1 MNKIGIALRGM
12 AMGIAEV
19 IPGVSGGTIALITGI
34 YEKLILTIKRVE
46 PELIKRWKANGLT
59 GVNEYLDISF
69 IFALITGMA
78 LGILVGVFAISYLF
92 ENYPEPLWGF
102 FFGLIIA
109 SSIYIGKQIKKWE
122 FQHVI
127 ALILGIVVA
136 YGITLISPASGSESY
151 LYVFISGV
159 VAISALIL
167 PGISGS
173 FILLLLGMYTV
184 IIPALKNLIST
195 QDLSDLL
202 MLIVFGL
209 GCLTGLVTFSRVM
222 NYLFQRYKLITLAVL
237 SGFMLGSLNKIWPWK
252 NITQMVNKNDYS
264 ISTISGLN
272 DLSGLEKESFKILS
286 DVNVLPSEYWMS
298 TPKVFATIISFVIGF
313 IIVFILEKVTSR

>member
-1 MNKIGIALRGM
+1 MNKVGIVLRGM

-34 YEKLILTIKRVE
+34 YEKLILTIKRFE
-46 PELIKRWKANGLT
+46 PELINKWKVNGFI
-59 GVNEYLDISF
+59 GVKEYLDIPF
-69 IFALITGMA
+69 ILALIAGMV
-78 LGILVGVFAISYLF
+78 LGIVVGVFGVTYLF

-109 SSIYIGKQIKKWE
+109 SSIYVGKQIKTWKTG
-122 FQHVI
+122 HI
-127 ALILGIVVA
+127 MALIAGIIIA
-136 YGITLISPASGSESY
+136 YAITLISPTNGSES
-151 LYVFISGV
+151 LIYVFFSGV

-195 QDLSDLL
+195 QDVSDLL

-209 GCLTGLVTFSRVM
+209 GCLTGLITFSRVM
-222 NYLFQRYKLITLAVL
+222 NFLFQRYKLTTLAVL
-237 SGFMLGSLNKIWPWK
+237 SGFMIGSLNKIWPWK
-252 NITQMVNKNDYS
+252 NITEILNKSDFSTVS
-264 ISTISGLN
+264 ISNLV
-272 DLSGLEKESFKILS
+272 DLKGLEKESYKILS

-298 TPKVFATIISFVIGF
+298 SPKVIPTILSILFGFVI
-313 IIVFILEKVTSR
+313 VFVLEKVTAR